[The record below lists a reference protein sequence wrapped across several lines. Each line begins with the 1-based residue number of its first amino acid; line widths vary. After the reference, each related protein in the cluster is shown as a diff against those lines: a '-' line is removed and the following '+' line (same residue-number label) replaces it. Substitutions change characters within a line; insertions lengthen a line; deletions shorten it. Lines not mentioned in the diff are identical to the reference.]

1 MKYAAQIQ
9 NVREVG
15 LTGTAD
21 LGYWTEQLK
30 SQGLTPL
37 EHHGHARLLI
47 TGTNA
52 RFGGFAFRELG
63 IGVFASAEQAGS
75 GMEGLLLL
83 HAFNSNRFFAFIE
96 RTFFSTPYYRGKVS
110 VEVDP
115 ARFTLAR
122 SADDS
127 VSGRLGREGAAVR
140 PAETDQPGGWSG
152 PIFLP
157 GMADVPHQDRKWF
170 YGHLSGQ
177 TRTWAFLPGE
187 DQLALPHVMAE
198 PVFAWLLESGFAG
211 LEWTVRADAKHAK
224 SKTYRRSQWGQI
236 KLPVAA
242 RS

>member
-9 NVREVG
+9 NVREVA

-30 SQGLTPL
+30 SQGLVPV
-37 EHHGHARLLI
+37 EHRGHARLLI

-52 RFGGFAFRELG
+52 KFGGFGFRELG
-63 IGVFASAEQAGS
+63 VGVFATAEQAGS
-75 GMEGLLLL
+75 HMEGLLLL

-96 RTFFSTPYYRGKVS
+96 RTFFSTPYYRGNVQ

-115 ARFTLAR
+115 VRFALIR

-127 VSGRLGREGAAVR
+127 CSGRLGREGATVR
-140 PAETDQPGGWSG
+140 EAETDQPGGWSG

-170 YGHLSGQ
+170 FAQLSGQ
-177 TRTWAFLPGE
+177 TRTWAFQPGE
-187 DQLALPHVMAE
+187 DELALPHRMAE
-198 PVFAWLLESGFAG
+198 PVFAWMLESGFAG
-211 LEWTVRADAKHAK
+211 LEWTVRTDAKHGK
-224 SKTYRRSQWGQI
+224 SKTYRRSQWGEV

-242 RS
+242 KA